1 MKYSVRFL
9 LFFSKKLNCFQ
20 LKNELYFAYGANLGI
35 ERYVEN
41 DIPFIDKGSAF
52 KEGYEINFTLP
63 CRYLDMGFANIQE
76 KKGHYAWGRLYQV
89 SKLGITFLDIIERVP
104 FGYYSREE
112 MVFKNEKGECVKAWC
127 YVACHPQK
135 NLTPPSFYLN
145 YMREKSAI
153 FNFPK
158 DYRDYLESTKSRE
171 YFDIDY
177 GFCFSNPK
185 KRRPFVKQL
194 LLFYKA
200 HDFLREF
207 IIKYLP

>member
-1 MKYSVRFL
+1 
-9 LFFSKKLNCFQ
+9 
-20 LKNELYFAYGANLGI
+20 
-35 ERYVEN
+35 
-41 DIPFIDKGSAF
+41 
-52 KEGYEINFTLP
+52 
-63 CRYLDMGFANIQE
+63 
-76 KKGHYAWGRLYQV
+76 
-89 SKLGITFLDIIERVP
+89 
-104 FGYYSREE
+104 
-112 MVFKNEKGECVKAWC
+112 
-127 YVACHPQK
+127 
-135 NLTPPSFYLN
+135 
-145 YMREKSAI
+145 MREKSAI